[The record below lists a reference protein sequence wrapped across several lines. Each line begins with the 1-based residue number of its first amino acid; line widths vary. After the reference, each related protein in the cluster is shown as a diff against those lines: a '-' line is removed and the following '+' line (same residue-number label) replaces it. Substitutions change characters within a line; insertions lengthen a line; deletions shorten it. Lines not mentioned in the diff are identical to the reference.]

1 MVRLARRRWSQA
13 RTAIQHLTS
22 LRKRLGIANSRGV
35 TLAELLVAMLLW
47 SALLSCVVPAAKL
60 GVALTQESFTQ
71 ILLQREARF
80 LIDAIARD
88 VMLASYV
95 EVPDSTHFKLYM
107 KYQAEKPC
115 TNVSYCFD
123 QSMLL
128 LRREQN
134 GGGAQPVSSG
144 AGAVRTLPLR
154 HCAFT
159 LIHSGGVDNVRIQL
173 TVQDGQKL
181 LSLETQAA
189 SCSGWG
195 RGHGL

>member
-1 MVRLARRRWSQA
+1 MVRLARPRWPQA
-13 RTAIQHLTS
+13 RTAIQYLAS
-22 LRKRLGIANSRGV
+22 LKKSLGAVNSKGV

-47 SALLSCVVPAAKL
+47 GLLLSCVVPAAKL

-80 LIDAIARD
+80 LTDAIARD

-95 EVPDSTHFKLYM
+95 EVPDATHLKLYM

-144 AGAVRTLPLR
+144 AGAVQTLPLR
-154 HCAFT
+154 QCAFS
-159 LIHSGGVDNVRIQL
+159 LVQGQYGDSVHIQL
-173 TVQDGQKL
+173 VVENGQRQ
-181 LSLETQAA
+181 LSLATQAS
-189 SCSGWG
+189 SCNGWG
-195 RGHGL
+195 RRHGL

>member
-1 MVRLARRRWSQA
+1 MVRLARSRWSQA
-13 RTAIQHLTS
+13 RTAIQHLNS
-22 LRKRLGIANSRGV
+22 LKKRFGAVNSRGV
-35 TLAELLVAMLLW
+35 TLVELLVTMLLW
-47 SALLSCVVPAAKL
+47 GLLLSCIVPAAKL
-60 GVALTQESFTQ
+60 GVSLTQESFAQ

-80 LIDAIARD
+80 LTDVIARD

-95 EVPDSTHFKLYM
+95 EVPDPTHLKLYM

-115 TNVSYCFD
+115 ANVSYWFD

-144 AGAVRTLPLR
+144 AWAVRTLPLR

-159 LIHSGGVDNVRIQL
+159 LIHGGGIENVRIQL

-189 SCSGWG
+189 SCNGWG
-195 RGHGL
+195 RGHGW